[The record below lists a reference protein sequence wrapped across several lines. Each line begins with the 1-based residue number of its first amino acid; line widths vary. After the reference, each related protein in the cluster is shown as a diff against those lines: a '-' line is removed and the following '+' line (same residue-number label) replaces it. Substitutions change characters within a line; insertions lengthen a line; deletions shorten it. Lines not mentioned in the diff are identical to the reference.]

1 MYIQLT
7 NVSKKIKSNDI
18 LKDINLRMESG
29 KIYGFKGKN
38 GCGKTMLMR
47 AISGLIKVKGTVDIN
62 GQIIGKDIMFPPSIG
77 LLIENPSFINN
88 YTAFENLKTLASIRR
103 RIDDN
108 RIRETLTEIGLDPD
122 DKRTFHKFS
131 LGMKQRLG
139 IAAAIMEN
147 PDIII
152 LDEPINGLDPQG
164 IAEVRDTIQRL
175 QKERN
180 MTICISSHILEEL
193 SKIATDYGIIHN
205 GSLLQE
211 LTREELMRRCSE
223 RMELTLA
230 DPKLAIPVL
239 DAMGFTNYQV
249 TDKEHIH
256 IFERLNESAALNM
269 ELAKAGIPVKGLSI
283 TSEELETYFLNL
295 TGGASHA

>member
-122 DKRTFHKFS
+122 DKRKVKKYS
-131 LGMKQRLG
+131 LGMKQKLN
-139 IAAAIMEN
+139 IAQAVMEH
-147 PDIII
+147 PKLLL
-152 LDEPINGLDPQG
+152 LDEPTNGLDKESIERFYEVLKKLKDEG
-164 IAEVRDTIQRL
+164 SLIIIA
-175 QKERN
+175 
-180 MTICISSHILEEL
+180 SHINEDLNALCDEIIEVEE
-193 SKIATDYGIIHN
+193 G
-205 GSLLQE
+205 
-211 LTREELMRRCSE
+211 
-223 RMELTLA
+223 
-230 DPKLAIPVL
+230 
-239 DAMGFTNYQV
+239 
-249 TDKEHIH
+249 
-256 IFERLNESAALNM
+256 RL
-269 ELAKAGIPVKGLSI
+269 V
-283 TSEELETYFLNL
+283 
-295 TGGASHA
+295 

>member
-47 AISGLIKVKGTVDIN
+47 AISGLIKVKGTVDI
-62 GQIIGKDIMFPPSIG
+62 KFPPSIG

-152 LDEPINGLDPQG
+152 LDEPINALDDTGTEQIRDILIRHRERGALIIIACHDADELNFLSDEIIEIVQG
-164 IAEVRDTIQRL
+164 QI
-175 QKERN
+175 KP
-180 MTICISSHILEEL
+180 
-193 SKIATDYGIIHN
+193 SKD
-205 GSLLQE
+205 
-211 LTREELMRRCSE
+211 
-223 RMELTLA
+223 
-230 DPKLAIPVL
+230 
-239 DAMGFTNYQV
+239 
-249 TDKEHIH
+249 DKK
-256 IFERLNESAALNM
+256 SA
-269 ELAKAGIPVKGLSI
+269 
-283 TSEELETYFLNL
+283 
-295 TGGASHA
+295 

>member
-152 LDEPINGLDPQG
+152 LDEATVGLDLFAREKLLRQIDRITSLPHAPLVLYVTHH
-164 IAEVRDTIQRL
+164 AEEITEKMD
-175 QKERN
+175 
-180 MTICISSHILEEL
+180 HILL
-193 SKIATDYGIIHN
+193 LRQGKIMAQGPKNDIITP
-205 GSLLQE
+205 E
-211 LTREELMRRCSE
+211 V
-223 RMELTLA
+223 LA
-230 DPKLAIPVL
+230 DFYQNPVQIIPIDDHRFYINPL
-239 DAMGFTNYQV
+239 
-249 TDKEHIH
+249 
-256 IFERLNESAALNM
+256 L
-269 ELAKAGIPVKGLSI
+269 
-283 TSEELETYFLNL
+283 
-295 TGGASHA
+295 

>member
-152 LDEPINGLDPQG
+152 LDEPINALDDTGTEQIRDILIRHRERGALIIIACHDADELNFLSDEIIEIFQG
-164 IAEVRDTIQRL
+164 QI
-175 QKERN
+175 KP
-180 MTICISSHILEEL
+180 
-193 SKIATDYGIIHN
+193 SKD
-205 GSLLQE
+205 
-211 LTREELMRRCSE
+211 
-223 RMELTLA
+223 
-230 DPKLAIPVL
+230 
-239 DAMGFTNYQV
+239 
-249 TDKEHIH
+249 DKK
-256 IFERLNESAALNM
+256 SA
-269 ELAKAGIPVKGLSI
+269 
-283 TSEELETYFLNL
+283 
-295 TGGASHA
+295 